1 MRRIIGVE
9 NALHRWLVR
18 HSAMALRLSVGAV
31 YLGFGILKYFPGA
44 SPAEDLVVST
54 MSLLTFGLV
63 PDGVGLVFVATLE
76 CFIGLCLVSGHG
88 MRLAIWLLA
97 IQLVGILSPLLLLSD
112 RLFAGLAPTLEAQ
125 YVLKDVILVTAGLV
139 IAATSFRGGRIV
151 RDEPPPAHL
160 LAADGPRSLDPDERL
175 RLVLDGERDDRSV
188 AEICREHAIPE
199 AVYHHWR
206 DQVFDAATRALDEER
221 RVAPTR

>member
-18 HSAMALRLSVGAV
+18 HSAMALRVSVGAV

-63 PDGVGLVFVATLE
+63 PDGLGLVMVATLE
-76 CFIGLCLVSGHG
+76 CFIGLCLLSGRG

-97 IQLVGILSPLLLLSD
+97 VQLVGILSPLLLLSD

-125 YVLKDVILVTAGLV
+125 YVLKDIILVTAGLV

-151 RDEPPPAHL
+151 RDEPPPAHV

-188 AEICREHAIPE
+188 AEICREHGIPE

-206 DQVFDAATRALDEER
+206 DQVFDAATRALAEEP
-221 RVAPTR
+221 RVATTR